1 MTQLDRFLCYYWGE
15 DREVSWILL
24 VLKPGLFRL
33 GPGNICSEVAGSSF
47 AEGGGIDADIAVY
60 DEDGAVI

>member
-1 MTQLDRFLCYYWGE
+1 M
-15 DREVSWILL
+15 

-60 DEDGAVI
+60 DEYGAVI